1 MKLFFKVHTLRVLG
15 LALAIHI
22 CAAQD
27 QTKLLRSADPN
38 APSSSSVEDF
48 STASLATSQLHP
60 DTPELVEKSDGPGFV
75 REFFSV
81 AWRPG
86 DNIDLYVIRPTSVQK
101 PPVVLYLYGHPSET
115 DRYQD
120 DGWCQRATSGGY
132 AAVGFVPALTGHRY
146 HDRPMK
152 QWFVSELQEALGKS
166 SHDVQMVLD
175 YLAKRGDLDVNK
187 VGMFG
192 VGAGGTIA
200 VMAAS
205 VDSRITVVDLLDP
218 WGDWPTWIGKS
229 DVIPD
234 EERPN
239 YAKAEF
245 LKRIAP
251 FDPVILLPRLKSPRI
266 RLIQLNEDFA
276 STPEE
281 AKKHM
286 EAALPASAESH
297 RYQSNA
303 EFYGAVASGGRAF
316 DWVKLQLKASL
327 SKQNDSKV
335 AKSVTSSQLR
345 PGSAKE

>member
-1 MKLFFKVHTLRVLG
+1 MKSVIQFVGFFVLIFS
-15 LALAIHI
+15 LAISSG
-22 CAAQD
+22 AQVKAK
-27 QTKLLRSADPN
+27 QLVTPDPN
-38 APSSSSVEDF
+38 APSTSSVEDF
-48 STASLATSQLHP
+48 STASLGTSHLHSDP
-60 DTPELVEKSDGPGFV
+60 PELVQKDEEP
-75 REFFSV
+75 EFIHEFLRV
-81 AWRPG
+81 QWRSG
-86 DNIDLYVIRPTSVQK
+86 DPIDLYIVRPTKVQK

-115 DRYQD
+115 DRYKD
-120 DGWCQRATSGGY
+120 DGWCKRATADGY

-166 SHDVQMVLD
+166 SHDVQMVLN
-175 YLAKRGDLDVNK
+175 YLASRGDVDMNN
-187 VGMFG
+187 VGIFG
-192 VGAGGTIA
+192 VGAGATIA
-200 VMAAS
+200 VAAAS
-205 VDSRITVVDLLDP
+205 VDTRIKAIDLLDP
-218 WGDWPTWIGKS
+218 WGDWPAWMSKS
-229 DVIPD
+229 EVIPE
-234 EERPN
+234 EERSE
-239 YAKAEF
+239 YVRADF
-245 LKRIAP
+245 LKRVAD
-251 FDPVILLPRLKSPRI
+251 FDPVGLLPKLKSPRI